1 LSVSKYI
8 STWAIFLS
16 HKRYNK
22 PVAEKILLST
32 FSCMSK
38 QILASTKTNQGEKTT
53 MKIRN
58 LILALSALA
67 LPLQAADVGTSYLNL
82 PVAVTKG
89 KTKLVSVFLARPA
102 LLKGELV
109 SAVTAGASTFTAYGS
124 NVFGAYTAASEVGT
138 AEQAPASDDLYVVEF
153 TSGPNTGLIKQVL
166 SFSGSTITVKGTLPA
181 LTDKTQFILRKD
193 NTLASVFEANVAQ
206 GTSTANA
213 DVVSV
218 LSSTG
223 ILNRFIYLSNY
234 GWRSELARKST
245 SPNCGNVRISLGT
258 GVAFKSYSDKTIN
271 LSGEYLGTRRQ
282 ISVGTVGAIVGNPYP
297 VAVSLKNSGL
307 DQYLAKDA
315 SAANADTIKFLESG
329 SYVQYHHNG
338 TDFVKSTGSVVSNT
352 KELGVGD
359 AFFFAPQSD
368 ETIAFA
374 PQVVTK

>member
-1 LSVSKYI
+1 
-8 STWAIFLS
+8 
-16 HKRYNK
+16 
-22 PVAEKILLST
+22 
-32 FSCMSK
+32 MSK

-58 LILALSALA
+58 LILVLSAFA

-82 PVAVTKG
+82 PVTVTKG

-102 LLKGELV
+102 LLKGEV
-109 SAVTAGASTFTAYGS
+109 GSAVTAGATSFTAYGS
-124 NVFGAYTAASEVGT
+124 NVFSSYTSASEVGA
-138 AEQAPASDDLYVVEF
+138 AELAPASDDLYVVEF
-153 TSGPNTGLIKQVL
+153 TSGPNTGLIKQVS
-166 SFSGSTITVKGTLPA
+166 SFSGSTVTVKGTLPA

-193 NTLASVFEANVAQ
+193 NTLASVFGNGATVNVAT
-206 GTSTANA
+206 GTSPANA

-223 ILNRFIYLSNY
+223 ILSRFFYKTGS
-234 GWRSELARKST
+234 GWRLETDRNGADR
-245 SPNCGNVRISLGT
+245 GNVRISLGT
-258 GVAFKSYSDKTIN
+258 GVAFKSYSDKTIA
-271 LSGEYLGTRRQ
+271 LSGEYRGTRSL
-282 ISVGTVGAIVGNPYP
+282 IAVPAVGAIVGNPYP

-307 DQYLAKDA
+307 DQYLLKDA

-338 TDFVKSTGSVVSNT
+338 TDFVKSTGGAVSNT

-359 AFFFAPQSD
+359 AFIFTPQSD

-374 PQVVTK
+374 PQVITK

>member
-1 LSVSKYI
+1 VF
-8 STWAIFLS
+8 ST
-16 HKRYNK
+16 
-22 PVAEKILLST
+22 
-32 FSCMSK
+32 
-38 QILASTKTNQGEKTT
+38 
-53 MKIRN
+53 
-58 LILALSALA
+58 
-67 LPLQAADVGTSYLNL
+67 
-82 PVAVTKG
+82 
-89 KTKLVSVFLARPA
+89 
-102 LLKGELV
+102 
-109 SAVTAGASTFTAYGS
+109 
-124 NVFGAYTAASEVGT
+124 YTAASEVGT

-153 TSGPNTGLIKQVL
+153 TSGPNTGLIKQVS
-166 SFSGSTITVKGTLPA
+166 SFSGSTVTVKGTLPN

-193 NTLASVFEANVAQ
+193 NTLASVFGANVAQ

-234 GWRSELARKST
+234 GWRSELARRST